1 MQFVHQALTWGFLL
15 ALLPLLIHLIN
26 LVRRR
31 RVRWA
36 AMDFLLQSHKRHRTW
51 IWLKQLMLLLAR
63 MAVVVIVVAMLAQWI
78 TQRQWF
84 SLFGGQATHHYVIL
98 DDSFSMTD
106 RVGGATAFDR
116 ASRALQNIASQ
127 AMSRETTQKF
137 TVLRF
142 SRTAGVD
149 PSAAGADSAAD
160 LHAEI
165 VDSNFDL
172 FLEERRLGFA
182 PTELAVGPH
191 NALRIVKQMIDA
203 SSDEESVVYLLSDF
217 REKDWANP
225 ADARRLLREFS
236 EASTDIH
243 FVSCNETQQAN
254 LAIVDVSPADDTR
267 AAGVPLFVN
276 VTVRN
281 FGREA
286 VRKLPVRVRTR
297 YFDPQSSAAA
307 EPGKLEGK
315 DDEPP
320 TVVIDEIG
328 PGQVASARFQVF
340 FPQPGQHVV
349 EAELPDDAVTTDNR
363 RWCVI
368 DLPEAEHVLVIDG
381 SPGQRNAF
389 FLAAVFAPGQR
400 ANTGIRPDVQP
411 AAFLRDATAESLA
424 RYRAIYLLD
433 VDRVDEHVVPVL
445 EAFVRAGGGIGI
457 FVGDQVNIAFYN
469 QYLYRDGEG
478 LFPVELGRSD
488 LLPEELFENKP
499 DLEVAEHPI
508 FGIFLSERN
517 PFINL
522 VRVDRYLKP
531 AETWAP
537 SPDSTIEVLAK
548 LRNQQPL
555 AVERKLGDGRV
566 IAFLTSL
573 APQWNNWAQDPS
585 FVVVLLQLQSY
596 LAAPTRLH
604 DERLVGSPLEIRLD
618 AKTYRRDLLF
628 VVPGEDELPWV
639 VKETADPAQVESP
652 VLVATL
658 RSPAADGDTGT
669 ARSGIY
675 EAWPETIEG
684 VRDPRRFAVN
694 VNAQESDLAIA
705 PTQTLLTRLEPVKI
719 EFRNADQYGYDFA
732 DQAGVNRSMFLMFL
746 LIALLLGEQVLAYV
760 ASFHAAPGALR
771 T

>member
-15 ALLPLLIHLIN
+15 ALVPLLIHLIN

-31 RVRWA
+31 RVHWA
-36 AMDFLLQSHKRHRTW
+36 AMDFLLQSYKRHRTW
-51 IWLKQLMLLLAR
+51 IWLKQLLLLLAR
-63 MAVVVIVVAMLAQWI
+63 MAAVAIVVAMLAQWI
-78 TQRQWF
+78 TQREWF

-106 RVGGATAFDR
+106 RVGGTTAFDR
-116 ASRALQNIASQ
+116 ASRAMQNIGTQ
-127 AMSRETTQKF
+127 AMARETPQKF

-142 SRTAGVD
+142 SRSAGVD
-149 PSAAGADSAAD
+149 PSTSGAASAAD

-172 FLEERRLGFA
+172 FLEEKRQGFL

-217 REKDWANP
+217 REKDWENP

-243 FVSCNETQQAN
+243 FVSCNETQQSN
-254 LAIVDVSPADDTR
+254 LAIVDVTPADDTR

-276 VTVRN
+276 VTVKN

-286 VRKLPVRVRTR
+286 VRKLPVRARTWF
-297 YFDPQSSAAA
+297 YDPQSSAAA
-307 EPGKLEGK
+307 EPGKLKGK
-315 DDEPP
+315 EDEPP
-320 TVVIDEIG
+320 TVVIDEIA
-328 PGQVASARFQVF
+328 PGQTATARFQVF

-381 SPGQRNAF
+381 SPEQRNAF
-389 FLAAVFAPGQR
+389 FLSAAFAPGQR
-400 ANTGIRPDVQP
+400 TNTGIRPDVQP
-411 AAFLRDATAESLA
+411 ASFLRNATPESLEK
-424 RYRAIYLLD
+424 YQAIYLLD

-445 EAFVRAGGGIGI
+445 EAFVRSGGGIGI
-457 FVGDQVNIAFYN
+457 FVGDQVNIPFYN
-469 QYLYRDGEG
+469 QHLYRNGEG

-488 LLPEELFENKP
+488 LLPEELFENAP
-499 DLEVAEHPI
+499 DLEVEVHPI
-508 FGIFLSERN
+508 FGIFLLERN

-531 AETWAP
+531 AESWAP
-537 SPDSTIEVLAK
+537 TPDSTIEVLAR

-555 AVERKLGDGRV
+555 AVERKLGNGRV
-566 IAFLTSL
+566 IVFLTSL
-573 APQWNNWAQDPS
+573 APDWNNWAQDPS

-596 LAAPTRLH
+596 LAAPTRMH
-604 DERLVGSPLEIRLD
+604 DERLVGSSLEITLD
-618 AKTYRRDLLF
+618 AKKYRRDLSF
-628 VVPGEDELPWV
+628 VIPSEDELPLV
-639 VKETADPAQVESP
+639 VQETADPPTAESP

-658 RSPAADGDTGT
+658 ATPAGQDVAGTG
-669 ARSGIY
+669 RSGIY

-684 VRDPRRFAVN
+684 AVDLRRYAIN
-694 VNAQESDLAIA
+694 VNSAESDLAIA
-705 PTQTLLTRLEPVKI
+705 ATQTLLTSLEPVKI
-719 EFRNADQYGYDFA
+719 EFRTSDQYAFEFA
-732 DQAGVNRSMFLMFL
+732 DQTGVNRSLLLMIL
-746 LIALLLGEQVLAYV
+746 LIALLLGEQVLAYI
-760 ASFHAAPGALR
+760 ASYHTAQGAVR